1 MRDSDVANSRF
12 YDRTGPL
19 TVNEIAALSGA
30 AISDSGTVSLKVI
43 DVAPLS
49 DAQAGMLSYAES
61 DKALSSRHDD
71 LSGIVLITLP
81 ELCGDAA
88 LRGAI
93 TLESS
98 SPRAAFSHAV
108 ARLFRRKRIE
118 AGTTATSEPDI
129 HPSACVSPG
138 AIIASGVLLEQDVQ
152 IGAGAVVGPG
162 CRIGRG
168 THIGSN
174 ASVFCATIGENCNIL
189 AGAVIGEAG
198 FGVAISSDGVVD
210 VPHLGAV
217 VLGECVTIG
226 ANTAIDRGVFGDT
239 RIGDGCKIDNLCH
252 IAHNVELGR
261 NVLMPAFAGVSGS
274 TVIGDDVM
282 FGGRVGISDHVEIG
296 AGAKIGSNS
305 AVMGNVPAGETYAGA
320 PAQPIRNHM
329 REIAEVRRLVRNKAK
344 KKKKD

>member
-1 MRDSDVANSRF
+1 MRDLDVANSRF

-30 AISDSGTVSLKVI
+30 AISDSGTGSLSVS

-61 DKALSSRHDD
+61 GKALTERQES
-71 LSGIVLITLP
+71 LAGIVLITLP
-81 ELCGDAA
+81 ELCADAA
-88 LRGAI
+88 QRGAI
-93 TLESS
+93 TLESGM
-98 SPRAAFSHAV
+98 PRAAFSRA
-108 ARLFRRKRIE
+108 ADRLFRLKRIE
-118 AGTTATSEPDI
+118 IPSTVGSEPDI
-129 HPSACVSPG
+129 HPSARVEAG
-138 AIIASGVLLEQDVQ
+138 AIIANGSCLERDVQ
-152 IGAGAVVGPG
+152 IGSGAVIGPG
-162 CRIGRG
+162 CRIGAG
-168 THIGSN
+168 TRIGSN
-174 ASVFCATIGENCNIL
+174 ATVYCASIGENCNIL

-217 VLGECVTIG
+217 VLGDHVTIG
-226 ANTAIDRGVFGDT
+226 ANTTIDRGVFGDT

-252 IAHNVELGR
+252 IAHNVRLGC

-274 TVIGDDVM
+274 TVIGDGVM
-282 FGGRVGISDHVEIG
+282 FGGRVGVSDHVEIG

-305 AVMGNVPAGETYAGA
+305 AVMGDVPAGETYAGA

-329 REIAEVRRLVRNKAK
+329 REIAALRRLVRSKAK
-344 KKKKD
+344 TKKKD